1 MGRALRRQQER
12 AQRRQQRQQQRPSRG
27 GRPLARG
34 APRRVSVPGPPAA
47 EGRGGGRRWVPRWL
61 AEIISELRKV
71 TWPTRH
77 EVGYL
82 TLVVIVVSAFFGA
95 ILGVA
100 DLGFNWIIESTVLR

>member
-12 AQRRQQRQQQRPSRG
+12 AQRRQQRQQQRAAATGGG
-27 GRPLARG
+27 GRGPSMSVSAPSAGDAR
-34 APRRVSVPGPPAA
+34 R
-47 EGRGGGRRWVPRWL
+47 GRRWVPRWI
-61 AEIISELRKV
+61 ADIISELRKV

-82 TLVVIVVSAFFGA
+82 TLVVVIVSIFFGA

-100 DLGFNWIIESTVLR
+100 DLGFSWLIENTVLR